1 MMKVLYAIQTT
12 GNGHLSRAKEFIP
25 YLERR
30 FQVDV
35 VLSGPKLGLSL
46 DRPIKHHYQGLTLF
60 HTQKGGIHWGKTI
73 FKNNILQFI
82 IDLFRAPVHQYDL
95 VINDYEPITA
105 WGCKLHGV
113 LCFGLSN
120 QFSLWQKKF
129 PDSKKKWTR
138 KLSYIRFFAPVKYG
152 YGLHYK
158 AFDNNIYHPIIRSKI
173 RHLVPTLGGGIVV
186 YLPAHPL
193 EEIIKVISTIEG
205 TQFKIFSKDIIAF
218 SASNNYS
225 LHPINETAFISAL
238 AAADGVITNAGFT
251 TTAESVFLNKPLM
264 VVPMRGQV
272 EQQYNAYTL
281 KKMGVAVLKHFDVSQ
296 QSKIEKW
303 IKKPKNKRVLFHNNL
318 HQLVDQIALD
328 YIKIKYNSQSI
339 PS

>member
-1 MMKVLYAIQTT
+1 MKVLYAIQTT

-35 VLSGPKLGLSL
+35 VLSGPKHGLSL
-46 DRPIKHHYQGLTLF
+46 DRPIKHHYKGLTLF
-60 HTQKGGIHWGKTI
+60 HTQKGGIHWVETI

-105 WGCKLHGV
+105 WSCKLHGV

-138 KLSYIRFFAPVKYG
+138 KLSYLRFFAPVKYG

-173 RHLVPTLGGGIVV
+173 RHLAPTLGGGIVV

-193 EEIIKVISTIEG
+193 EEIIKVISTLEG

-218 SASNNYS
+218 SAFNNYS

-251 TTAESVFLNKPLM
+251 TTAESIFLNKPLM

-281 KKMGVAVLKHFDVSQ
+281 KKMGVAVVKHFDVSQ

-318 HQLVDQIALD
+318 HQLVDQISLD

-339 PS
+339 SS